1 MHSFLAHLHK
11 EHPKAK
17 PKSFGSILIEAPKE
31 PQILIFGNALSN
43 VGADEQYGYNPVRHV
58 NLAILGLS
66 CLLLTV
72 VPESAINYKLCF
84 KC

>member
-72 VPESAINYKLCF
+72 VPESEIN
-84 KC
+84 

>member
-43 VGADEQYGYNPVRHV
+43 VGADEHYGYNPVRHV

-72 VPESAINYKLCF
+72 VPESAINYKLC
-84 KC
+84 

>member
-17 PKSFGSILIEAPKE
+17 SKSNQILIEAPKE
-31 PQILIFGNALSN
+31 PQMLIFGNALSN
-43 VGADEQYGYNPVRHV
+43 VGADEQYGYNLVRHV

-72 VPESAINYKLCF
+72 VPESAINYKLRF